1 MASKITIRPL
11 PCGGILADE
20 MGLGK
25 TVEVLALILKNPM
38 PTMFRLDDHFQ
49 IMEAKQE
56 ASRLL
61 QEHDYNVQPTQDNP
75 QPQEQ
80 RPRNV
85 DMKCGFCGDDVELD
99 VGDVKCCD
107 CDRPIHFR
115 CAGTQGHRLSHYF
128 CADCG
133 TKEVYFLELRHSF

>member
-1 MASKITIRPL
+1 
-11 PCGGILADE
+11 
-20 MGLGK
+20 
-25 TVEVLALILKNPM
+25 M